1 MTAAAVYVGMDA
13 MRNARRI
20 NAAPHEFA
28 DEFG

>member
-13 MRNARRI
+13 TRYARHI
-20 NAAPHEFA
+20 NAAPHEPA